1 MWRSMVCQ
9 NIAGGSFQ
17 QAGASKA
24 HVPIISERLFV
35 KYLVQTKIIIKEN
48 EVVLVRRYSKHSGI
62 YVVKKPRACMAE
74 RTYENHL
81 VHQF

>member
-9 NIAGGSFQ
+9 NIAGDSFQ

-35 KYLVQTKIIIKEN
+35 NYLVQKKIRIKL
-48 EVVLVRRYSKHSGI
+48 VLVSGYSKHSGI
-62 YVVKKPRACMAE
+62 YVVQKPRACMAE
-74 RTYENHL
+74 RT
-81 VHQF
+81 